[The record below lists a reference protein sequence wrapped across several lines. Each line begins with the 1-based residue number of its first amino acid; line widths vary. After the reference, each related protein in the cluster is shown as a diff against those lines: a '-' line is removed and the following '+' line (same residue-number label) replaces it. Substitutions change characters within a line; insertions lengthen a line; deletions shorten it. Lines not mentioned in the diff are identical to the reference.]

1 MRTVRFGTKE
11 MHKKMHIFDLPIRN
25 TLKMR
30 LSKNWRTFEQLA
42 PFVQLMPFEQLAIPY
57 PLNLHVRKIS
67 EPSNNWRPSKNWRPS
82 YN

>member
-30 LSKNWRTFEQLA
+30 LSKNWRTFEELA
-42 PFVQLMPFEQLAIPY
+42 PFVQLMPFEQLAIP
-57 PLNLHVRKIS
+57 
-67 EPSNNWRPSKNWRPS
+67 
-82 YN
+82 